1 MSISADGMS
10 VPRVSPDTAIVRAQ
24 DAFAAAKAAK
34 ARQAQSA
41 YAPTAPTAP
50 PAPRPSTAPQS
61 AAVIAQISQRAGT
74 TAAMLRQNEPNN
86 PLVNL
91 ADDIHKTM
99 TSAGGDPFA
108 AFGKVSDLENALQFA
123 LSSNERLLENPA
135 LRLLE

>member
-10 VPRVSPDTAIVRAQ
+10 VPRVSHEATIVRAQ
-24 DAFAAAKAAK
+24 DAFAAAKVAR

-41 YAPTAPTAP
+41 YAPTAPSAP
-50 PAPRPSTAPQS
+50 KPSVAPQS

-86 PLVNL
+86 PLIKL
-91 ADDIHKTM
+91 ADGIHQTM
-99 TSAGGDPFA
+99 ASAGSDPFA
-108 AFGKVSDLENALQFA
+108 AFGQVNELGNALQFA

-135 LRLLE
+135 LKPLE

>member
-41 YAPTAPTAP
+41 YAPTAPS
-50 PAPRPSTAPQS
+50 APRPSTAPQS

-99 TSAGGDPFA
+99 ASANGDPFA
-108 AFGKVSDLENALQFA
+108 AFGKVNDLENALQFA
-123 LSSNERLLENPA
+123 LSSNERLLENSS

>member
-10 VPRVSPDTAIVRAQ
+10 VPRVSHEATIVRAQ

-41 YAPTAPTAP
+41 YAPTAPSAP
-50 PAPRPSTAPQS
+50 KPSVATQS
-61 AAVIAQISQRAGT
+61 GAVIAQISQRAGT

-86 PLVNL
+86 PLIKL
-91 ADDIHKTM
+91 ADGIHQTM
-99 TSAGGDPFA
+99 ASAGSDPFA
-108 AFGKVSDLENALQFA
+108 AFGQVNELENALQFA

-135 LRLLE
+135 LRPIE

>member
-10 VPRVSPDTAIVRAQ
+10 VPHVSHDATIVRAQ
-24 DAFAAAKAAK
+24 DAFAAAKVAR

-41 YAPTAPTAP
+41 YAPTAPSAP
-50 PAPRPSTAPQS
+50 KPSVAPQS

-86 PLVNL
+86 PLIKL
-91 ADDIHKTM
+91 ADGIHQTM
-99 TSAGGDPFA
+99 ASAGSDPFA
-108 AFGKVSDLENALQFA
+108 AFGQVNELENALQFA

-135 LRLLE
+135 LRSIE

>member
-24 DAFAAAKAAK
+24 DAFAAVKAAK

-41 YAPTAPTAP
+41 YAPTAPST
-50 PAPRPSTAPQS
+50 PRPSTAPQS

>member
-10 VPRVSPDTAIVRAQ
+10 VPRVSHEATIVRAQ
-24 DAFAAAKAAK
+24 DAFAAAKVVR

-41 YAPTAPTAP
+41 YAPTAPSAP
-50 PAPRPSTAPQS
+50 KPSVAPQS

-86 PLVNL
+86 PLITL
-91 ADDIHKTM
+91 ADGIHQTM
-99 TSAGGDPFA
+99 ASAGSDPFA
-108 AFGKVSDLENALQFA
+108 AFGQVNELENALQFA

-135 LRLLE
+135 LKLLE

>member
-10 VPRVSPDTAIVRAQ
+10 VPRVSHEATIVRAQ
-24 DAFAAAKAAK
+24 DAFAAAKVAR

-41 YAPTAPTAP
+41 YAPTAPSAP
-50 PAPRPSTAPQS
+50 KPSVAPQS

-86 PLVNL
+86 PLIKL
-91 ADDIHKTM
+91 ADGIHQTM
-99 TSAGGDPFA
+99 ASAGADPFV
-108 AFGKVSDLENALQFA
+108 AFGQVNELENALQFA

-135 LRLLE
+135 LRPIE